1 MARKIGENGMQISKS
16 KLFWR
21 TQRECWRRV
30 LTPYVMYLFMSMM
43 LLATE
48 LITTEGLEW
57 LKILLGIICI
67 AIGIFFNGLLAYTA
81 GIQHYDALIT
91 GNLHRK
97 NIEEG
102 IASGGDHR
110 LELEY
115 SPWKGFYI
123 GFLLGLPVILLAGLA
138 CIPGAISEEASTI
151 GGLML
156 LMFGGYAL
164 VPVTWCYGGGAIPEG
179 GYAWAM
185 LFVIVNVVVTG
196 VFYIVGANVNRKR
209 REAKALQQEEAL
221 KAKNAPKEY
230 REQTEEQK
238 RKTQQSKKKKK

>member
-21 TQRECWRRV
+21 TQRECWRRM

-48 LITTEGLEW
+48 LITNEGLEW
-57 LKILLGIICI
+57 LKILLGVICI
-67 AIGIFFNGLLAYTA
+67 AIGMFFNGHLAYNA
-81 GIQHYDALIT
+81 GSQHYDALIT

-102 IASGGDHR
+102 LVSGGDHR

-123 GFLLGLPVILLAGLA
+123 GFLVGLPIILLAGLA
-138 CIPGAISEEASTI
+138 CIPGAINDEAATI
-151 GGLML
+151 GGVML

-164 VPVTWCYGGGAIPEG
+164 VPVTWVYGGGAIPEG

-185 LFVIVNVVVTG
+185 LFVIVTVVITG
-196 VFYIVGANVNRKR
+196 VFYIVGATVNKKRKL
-209 REAKALQQEEAL
+209 LQAQQQAEAL
-221 KAKNAPKEY
+221 KAKTAPKEY
-230 REQTEEQK
+230 HEQTEEQK